1 MPLLSQLLLMDAFSL
16 ACGWFGAAALVCAVC
31 GVGEAA
37 RTAHAGGAA
46 PAPAVRPSRLAAL
59 ASTSRAYLGAWAT
72 WVVAACT
79 PGATRLC
86 STLANLSVRLR
97 MLARAFIGR
106 FAGAQPGARRRPLPA
121 PARPR
126 RSRANSRREVRRR
139 ATLRAHGVMLGAL
152 ERQISQLVNDPVRV
166 DARPFFQPCVACR
179 WALDQLH
186 MCQCQSVCAAVRRLR
201 ALPRGS
207 ARWWRA
213 YLATER
219 KVRNFADTRTLVH

>member
-1 MPLLSQLLLMDAFSL
+1 MDAFSL

-37 RTAHAGGAA
+37 RTSHAGGAA
-46 PAPAVRPSRLAAL
+46 PASRLTRLAAL
-59 ASTSRAYLGAWAT
+59 VFTSRVFLGAWAT

-86 STLANLSVRLR
+86 STLANLGVRLR
-97 MLARAFIGR
+97 MLARAFIWR

-139 ATLRAHGVMLGAL
+139 ATLRAHRVMLGAL
-152 ERQISQLVNDPVRV
+152 ERLVSQLVNDPVQVSFILGVRV

-186 MCQCQSVCAAVRRLR
+186 ICQCQSVCAAVRRLR

-213 YLATER
+213 YTATVR
-219 KVRNFADTRTLVH
+219 KVRNFAETRTLVH